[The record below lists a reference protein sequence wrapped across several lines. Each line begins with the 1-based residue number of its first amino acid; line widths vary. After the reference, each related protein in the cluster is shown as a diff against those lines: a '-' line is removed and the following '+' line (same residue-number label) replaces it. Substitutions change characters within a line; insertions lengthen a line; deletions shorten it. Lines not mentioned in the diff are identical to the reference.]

1 MSCGEREVV
10 AAGTVGKDGHL
21 KIPVSAQMRGA
32 CTLYAYAGRRDQFQV
47 DMYLF
52 LITADYCPSGDYS
65 LKADAEE
72 IRVFR
77 QLTLGLRAKPNSLA
91 LLHIYDKRLES
102 LVGVGTKERRQP
114 HKQHWDFQVGYF
126 VRSTIIKQ
134 VVVLIRIG
142 HSGVTEARRWADL
155 TVHSKPLQ
163 PGRVVC
169 RNK

>member
-21 KIPVSAQMRGA
+21 KIPVSARMRGS
-32 CTLYAYAGRRDQFQV
+32 CTLYAFAGRRDQFQV

-52 LITADYCPSGDYS
+52 FTTSDYCPSGDYS

-102 LVGVGTKERRQP
+102 LVGEGMKERRQP
-114 HKQHWDFQVGYF
+114 HKQYWDFQV
-126 VRSTIIKQ
+126 Q
-134 VVVLIRIG
+134 VIWHMCKGFANCFGI
-142 HSGVTEARRWADL
+142 SGTAEARRGAAL
-155 TVHSKPLQ
+155 TAVHSKSLQ
-163 PGRVVC
+163 PGRVVR